1 MREEKCKENDNKK
14 SSKKP
19 VAMSLQ
25 AFNNMDLNGA
35 TPNESP
41 ECDMNEKFYADV
53 DEATKIAMNREQ
65 IRESLEQRYSVSV
78 RWNLNVL
85 EMSQMFKRGSM
96 NYVDKQG
103 GRG

>member
-1 MREEKCKENDNKK
+1 MMREEKCKENDIKK
-14 SSKKP
+14 SKKP

-41 ECDMNEKFYADV
+41 EKCDMDEKFYADV

-85 EMSQMFKRGSM
+85 KPI
-96 NYVDKQG
+96 
-103 GRG
+103 